1 MVIIAAVLLSLA
13 FNPVGFWPLAILS
26 YALLIRELESSRR
39 PVIASWIF
47 GFASSLLILK
57 WSDIYVGVVPYIA
70 LSLVQSLFSIP
81 LGVHLKYFK
90 NIAFLPLTF
99 LIAEYLREVVPFGG
113 FSWTQVGFSQIDS
126 PYASLAS
133 LGGVFLLSLLVF
145 SLGCARNRYQ
155 IALVVLLVLSSL
167 ITRNPSGTGERVT
180 VAAIQGTTPPRSNDY
195 NADIKEVFLRHY
207 GLSKEVKRVDLI
219 VWPEDVVDGKP
230 TDKEFSQYFAALKG
244 QNLVIGNSPF
254 VDKSPENLST
264 FIDRSGEI
272 RSIYNKRSLVP
283 FGEYVPFRSLVRK
296 LNSHVDEVID
306 YRPGDRTVVH
316 DVDGNTFSSLICF
329 EIVDT
334 HVVKSAAQ
342 KSTFILA
349 QTNTSTFLGTYESA
363 QQFDITRMRAIEYS
377 RPILSVSTV
386 GYTAFID
393 NNGRVEKSAPLNRPT
408 ILTSSMVGNSYQT
421 MYARFPFLS
430 LIFALFFGLVSRRKR

>member
-13 FNPVGFWPLAILS
+13 FKPVGFWPLAILS
-26 YALLIRELESSRR
+26 YTLLIRELENSKR
-39 PVIASWIF
+39 PVLASWIF
-47 GFASSLLILK
+47 GFLSSLLILK
-57 WSDIYVGVVPYIA
+57 WSDVYVGVVPYIA
-70 LSLVQSLFSIP
+70 LSLLQSLFSIP
-81 LGVHLKYFK
+81 LGAHVKYFK
-90 NIAFLPLTF
+90 NVAFLPLTF
-99 LIAEYLREVVPFGG
+99 LISEYLREAVPFGG

-133 LGGVFLLSLLVF
+133 LGGVFLISALVLSMA
-145 SLGCARNRYQ
+145 CARNRYQ
-155 IALVVLLVLSSL
+155 LALVSLLLLSSFFFS
-167 ITRNPSGTGERVT
+167 NPSGIGEKVK

-207 GLSKEVKRVDLI
+207 GLSKEVKNVDLI

-230 TDKEFSQYFAALKG
+230 TDKVFSEYFASLKG
-244 QNLVIGNSPF
+244 QNLIIGNSPF
-254 VDKSPENLST
+254 IDRSPENLST
-264 FIDRSGEI
+264 FIDRTGEI
-272 RSIYNKRSLVP
+272 RSVYNKRSLVP
-283 FGEYVPFRSLVRK
+283 FGEYVPFRSIVQK

-306 YRPGDRTVVH
+306 YRPGKRTVVH
-316 DVDGNTFSSLICF
+316 NVDGNAFSSLICF

-334 HVVKSAAQ
+334 HVVKNAAQ
-342 KSTFILA
+342 KSQFILA

-393 NNGRVEKSAPLNRPT
+393 NNGRVEQSAPLNKPRV
-408 ILTSSMVGNSYQT
+408 LTSSMVGNRYQT
-421 MYARFPFLS
+421 IYSRFPFVS
-430 LIFALFFGLVSRRKR
+430 LIFVFFFGLVSWRKR